1 MGTGKENRR
10 KIWGLVFCIVFLA
23 VFAPCRKVQAAAELS
38 KTYVILLMG
47 QEGKDTYSME
57 VSGTGKGSKVEF
69 SIKDASVAAVDE
81 KGKISAV
88 SPGKTTLVCTVTDKE
103 GKETVKKATVRVYDN
118 IKAITLSVKDVEKNA
133 LHKNKSY
140 ALAYTCKTVAGT
152 NKNIDNY
159 IHYEVLSL
167 EGKTVKD
174 ASVDAEGNFL
184 AKSTGTY
191 LVRACAFQ
199 SDQQYKK
206 WEKDSE
212 KYADY
217 ILAQDEI
224 RVTVTTTNYKK
235 TAHKIGDY
243 TVNLPKDY
251 ELDIFEK
258 GKERTAFSAMVEKE
272 DGQSAVSNIQ
282 VIIDKVDGAQDYGL
296 LAAVMSS
303 VYTKDKLEENWKTA
317 YNAKKAS
324 VSKLQIEKAAVK
336 KREILEIKYRLTLRD
351 IVIKG
356 KEAADI
362 KISRMDFVNTVYTW
376 YEGNRHISVTVT
388 DAQESLNP
396 NISDVAFDIVEE
408 LLTLEEKK

>member
-1 MGTGKENRR
+1 MGTEKENRR

-81 KGKISAV
+81 KGKISAL

-258 GKERTAFSAMVEKE
+258 GKERTAFSAMVEK
-272 DGQSAVSNIQ
+272 
-282 VIIDKVDGAQDYGL
+282 
-296 LAAVMSS
+296 
-303 VYTKDKLEENWKTA
+303 DKLEENWKTA

>member
-1 MGTGKENRR
+1 M
-10 KIWGLVFCIVFLA
+10 
-23 VFAPCRKVQAAAELS
+23 
-38 KTYVILLMG
+38 
-47 QEGKDTYSME
+47 
-57 VSGTGKGSKVEF
+57 
-69 SIKDASVAAVDE
+69 
-81 KGKISAV
+81 
-88 SPGKTTLVCTVTDKE
+88 
-103 GKETVKKATVRVYDN
+103 
-118 IKAITLSVKDVEKNA
+118 
-133 LHKNKSY
+133 
-140 ALAYTCKTVAGT
+140 
-152 NKNIDNY
+152 
-159 IHYEVLSL
+159 
-167 EGKTVKD
+167 
-174 ASVDAEGNFL
+174 
-184 AKSTGTY
+184 
-191 LVRACAFQ
+191 
-199 SDQQYKK
+199 
-206 WEKDSE
+206 
-212 KYADY
+212 
-217 ILAQDEI
+217 
-224 RVTVTTTNYKK
+224 TTTNYKK

-324 VSKLQIEKAAVK
+324 VSKLQIEKVAVK